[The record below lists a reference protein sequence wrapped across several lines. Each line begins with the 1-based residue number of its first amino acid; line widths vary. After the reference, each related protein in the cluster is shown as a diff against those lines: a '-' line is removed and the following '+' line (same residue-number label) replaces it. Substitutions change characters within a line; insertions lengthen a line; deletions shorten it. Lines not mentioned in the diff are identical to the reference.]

1 MTTASSG
8 PTGARHMTPSCLNR
22 RQFLILGGTA
32 VTVLATIRPSEA
44 AMGKAA
50 QLVMSAYPEKTIAS
64 LSSLKPRTPLTFTYP
79 DDDVR
84 NILVM
89 LGERAGG
96 SVGPNQDIVAF
107 NTVCTHMGGPV
118 GAETYKAEHSVL
130 GPCPLH
136 LTTFD
141 LTKHGMVVSG
151 HATESLPQIALDL
164 RGDNIVAI
172 GVMGLLYGY
181 AINPVG
187 A

>member
-1 MTTASSG
+1 MTAPSG
-8 PTGARHMTPSCLNR
+8 ATRAQHAMPPCFNR
-22 RQFLILGGTA
+22 RQFLIFGGTA
-32 VTVLATIRPSEA
+32 VTVLATFRPSEA
-44 AMGKAA
+44 AVGQAF
-50 QLVMSAYPEKTIAS
+50 QLVMSAYPEKKIAS
-64 LSSLKPRTPLTFTYP
+64 LSALKPRTPIEFTYP
-79 DDDVR
+79 NEDVR

-96 SVGPNQDIVAF
+96 GVGPKQDIVAF

-118 GAETYKAEHSVL
+118 GLEAYKAKHSVL

-136 LTTFD
+136 FTTFD

-164 RGDNIVAI
+164 RGDDITAV
-172 GVMGLLYGY
+172 GVMGLLYGS

-187 A
+187 V